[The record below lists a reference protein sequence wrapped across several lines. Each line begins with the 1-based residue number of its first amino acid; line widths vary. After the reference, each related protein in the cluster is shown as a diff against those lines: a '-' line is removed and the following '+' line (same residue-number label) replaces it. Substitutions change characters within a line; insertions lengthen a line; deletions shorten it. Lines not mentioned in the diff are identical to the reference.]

1 MAYLTKDK
9 CGLIQLWNNKPELS
23 KNKDIWVAWINK
35 NNYKN
40 EVAVDVTAN
49 DYFRHLFDMHV
60 PPCCV
65 DIELKYKVV
74 SYGKHG
80 KCSLCY

>member
-1 MAYLTKDK
+1 MAYLSKDK
-9 CGLIQLWNNKPELS
+9 YGLVQLWNNKPELS
-23 KNKDIWVAWINK
+23 KNKDIWIAWIDRK
-35 NNYKN
+35 NNKN

-49 DYFRHLFDMHV
+49 DYFRHLFDIHV

-65 DIELKYKVV
+65 NIELKYKVV

-80 KCSLCY
+80 KCSIRY

>member
-9 CGLIQLWNNKPELS
+9 SGLIQLWNNKPELS
-23 KNKDIWVAWINK
+23 KNKDIWVAWVDK
-35 NNYKN
+35 KNYKN

-60 PPCCV
+60 SPCCV

-74 SYGKHG
+74 SYGKINKG
-80 KCSLCY
+80 KKSI